1 VSNRKV
7 SNHPSHRRVT
17 NVPGHVRASGKIVKG
32 YSRVS
37 NSLPPNY
44 DPSYTSGTG
53 IAAVPEPVDGPMGV
67 VTGPSGPD
75 QAW

>member
-1 VSNRKV
+1 MTKPAP
-7 SNHPSHRRVT
+7 HPSHRRVT
-17 NVPGHVRASGKIVKG
+17 NVRGHVRADGKVVKG

-37 NSLPPNY
+37 NNLPPTY
-44 DPSYTSGTG
+44 DPSFMSGSG